1 MDSST
6 TAGGLAAATPV
17 GYLELLRGNRDFR
30 LLWLGQVVSQ
40 LGDWFNTIALYA
52 LVLEVTGGSGRA
64 IGLVLVTRFLPT
76 VVLGPFA
83 GVIAD
88 RFDRR
93 TVIILSDLARAL
105 VVLGFLFIRRPEQ
118 LWMVYALSV
127 LQLSLSTFFEPA
139 RSAALPSVV
148 SDRELVTANTISSIT
163 WSAMLTLGA
172 AVGGLIAGWFGLRA
186 AFILDSLSYL
196 ASAALIASLRLP
208 KREPREK
215 QKLTLSRALGVADT
229 LEGFRY
235 VRTRP
240 RVLALMMVKPAW
252 GVGGGILT
260 LLTVFGERIFSVGG
274 RAAGGIGVLFAAR
287 GIGTA
292 VGPLVTRRLAGE
304 TRSRMQK
311 AIGVSFIIAG
321 AFYAAFGVATNF
333 PLALLLLA
341 VAHMG
346 GSMLWVS
353 STTLLQT
360 AVEDAFRGR
369 VFAAEMMLLTL
380 MLALSNYATGEA
392 LDRFGLSPR
401 LVTFAIGIFF
411 MLPGVVWLLTERW
424 WDKER
429 RALPKGGG
437 YNQDGERRGTC
448 DED

>member
-1 MDSST
+1 MDLST
-6 TAGGLAAATPV
+6 TAGGGGGRDAAPV
-17 GYLELLRGNRDFR
+17 GYLELLGRNRDFR

-52 LVLEVTGGSGRA
+52 LVLEITGGSGRA

-93 TVIILSDLARAL
+93 AVMIVSDIARAF

-118 LWMVYALSV
+118 LWMIYALSV
-127 LQLSLSTFFEPA
+127 LQLALSTFFEPA

-148 SDRELVTANTISSIT
+148 NDRELVTANTISSVT

-172 AVGGLIAGWFGLRA
+172 AIGGLIAGWFGVRA

-196 ASAALIASLRLP
+196 ASAALIFSLRLP
-208 KREPREK
+208 RRAPREK
-215 QKLTLSRALGVADT
+215 QKLTVSRALGVADT

-260 LLTVFGERIFSVGG
+260 LLTVFGERIFTFGG

-292 VGPLVTRRLAGE
+292 IGPLVTRRLAGE
-304 TRSRMQK
+304 TRGQMQK

-321 AFYAAFGVATNF
+321 AFYAAFSAATNF
-333 PLALLLLA
+333 TLALVLLA

-346 GSMLWVS
+346 GSMLWVA

-360 AVEDAFRGR
+360 AVEDSFLGR
-369 VFAAEMMLLTL
+369 VFAAEMTLLML
-380 MLALSNYATGEA
+380 MLAVSNYATGEA

-401 LVTFAIGIFF
+401 VVTFAIGIFF
-411 MLPGVVWLLTERW
+411 MLPGVAWLLTERW
-424 WDKER
+424 WDRER
-429 RALPKGGG
+429 AGADVEGRL
-437 YNQDGERRGTC
+437 
-448 DED
+448 

>member
-6 TAGGLAAATPV
+6 TAGGGARPTTAV
-17 GYLELLRGNRDFR
+17 GYLELIKGNRDFR

-40 LGDWFNTIALYA
+40 LGDWFNTIALYK
-52 LVLEVTGGSGRA
+52 LVLGVTGGSGRA

-83 GVIAD
+83 GVLAD

-93 TVIILSDLARAL
+93 MLMIVSDLARAV

-127 LQLSLSTFFEPA
+127 LQLALSTFFEPA

-148 SDRELVTANTISSIT
+148 TDRELVTANTITAIT
-163 WSAMLTLGA
+163 WSAMLALGA
-172 AVGGLIAGWFGLRA
+172 ALGGVITDWLGVRT
-186 AFILDSLSYL
+186 AFVLDSLSYL
-196 ASAALIASLRLP
+196 ASAALIFSLRLP
-208 KREPREK
+208 KRAPREK
-215 QKLTLSRALGVADT
+215 QKLTLSRALGLTDT

-235 VRTRP
+235 VRTRT

-260 LLTVFGERIFSVGG
+260 LLTVFGDKVFTIGKGTGS
-274 RAAGGIGVLFAAR
+274 GIGLLFAAR
-287 GIGTA
+287 GVGTA
-292 VGPLVTRRLAGE
+292 IGPLVTRRLAGE
-304 TRSRMQK
+304 TPTAMQK
-311 AIGVSFIIAG
+311 GIGVSFIIAG
-321 AFYAAFGVATNF
+321 VFYAAFASATNF

-341 VAHMG
+341 VAHIG

-353 STTLLQT
+353 STVLLQT
-360 AVEDAFRGR
+360 AVEDSFRGR

-380 MLALSNYATGEA
+380 MLAASNYATGEA

-401 LVTFAIGIFF
+401 VVTFAIGIFF
-411 MLPGVVWLLTERW
+411 MLPGVVWLLTARW
-424 WDKER
+424 WDKEP
-429 RALPKGGG
+429 AGAAAT
-437 YNQDGERRGTC
+437 E
-448 DED
+448 